1 MAKKRKASGKL
12 ETLIRIEELIH
23 SIREERVI
31 LDSDLAMIYGVET
44 RVLNQAVKRN
54 LARFPA
60 DFLFQLTSRE
70 IQEVRASRSQ
80 TVILKRG
87 ENVKYRPYAFTEHG
101 AIMAANVLNSAKAI
115 QMSVF
120 VIRAFVKMRGA
131 LSETAKMA
139 AKLSALEQEI
149 KGRLDTHEKA
159 IVDVLQQLMEILNP
173 DEILIPDSEP
183 KREIG
188 FHVKEEAKKPS
199 KTKKG

>member
-1 MAKKRKASGKL
+1 M
-12 ETLIRIEELIH
+12 
-23 SIREERVI
+23 VF
-31 LDSDLAMIYGVET
+31 
-44 RVLNQAVKRN
+44 NQAIKRN
-54 LARFPA
+54 LARFPP
-60 DFLFQLTSRE
+60 DFLFQITRE
-70 IQEVRASRSQ
+70 ELVNLKSQFVISSPAHAEVAPSGHGGRRK
-80 TVILKRG
+80 L
-87 ENVKYRPYAFTEHG
+87 PWAFTEHG

-131 LSETAKMA
+131 LSETTKMA

-199 KTKKG
+199 KPKKG